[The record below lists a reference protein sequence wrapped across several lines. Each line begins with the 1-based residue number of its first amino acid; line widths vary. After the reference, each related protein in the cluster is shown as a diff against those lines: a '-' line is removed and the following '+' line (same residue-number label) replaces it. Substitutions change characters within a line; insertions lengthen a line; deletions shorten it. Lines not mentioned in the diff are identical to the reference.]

1 MSISAWRV
9 KQRRGVQPLVI
20 NPNNQF
26 KLLLLFAILVC
37 VAKDAIFDTIQAVCF
52 YFLRTGEGGFGS
64 ITL

>member
-20 NPNNQF
+20 NLNNQF

-37 VAKDAIFDTIQAVCF
+37 VTKDAICNTIQTTCF
-52 YFLRTGEGGFGS
+52 YFLRTGVGGFGS
-64 ITL
+64 IDL